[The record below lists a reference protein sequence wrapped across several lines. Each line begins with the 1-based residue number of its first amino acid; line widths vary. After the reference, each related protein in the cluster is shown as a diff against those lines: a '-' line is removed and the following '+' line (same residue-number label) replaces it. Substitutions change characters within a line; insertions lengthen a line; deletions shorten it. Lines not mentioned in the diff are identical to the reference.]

1 MKPEGNCID
10 KFIEKKVDNKVYDIL
25 KLVKSIT
32 YRINDRTNSTDYF
45 TTICYENDFTDIRKI
60 KELSIELTNNCQ
72 KFLERISEQ
81 YSKLN

>member
-1 MKPEGNCID
+1 MKTEGNCID
-10 KFIEKKVDNKVYDIL
+10 KFIEKKVDKQIYDIL
-25 KLVKSIT
+25 KLVKSIG
-32 YRINDRTNSTDYF
+32 YRIDERTNSTDYF
-45 TTICYENDFTDIRKI
+45 TTGCYENDFTDIRKI